1 MTAKEMFK
9 KLGYQKTEEDGI
21 IHYEKYERPCY
32 REICFIHKGQ
42 LIDGEIFNNE
52 TKRIEKVKN
61 KKKRIEILSQTPDE
75 IKAIYKQMEEL
86 GWE

>member
-21 IHYEKYERPCY
+21 IHYEKYERPYY

-52 TKRIEKVKN
+52 TKRIE
-61 KKKRIEILSQTPDE
+61 ILSFTPAE